1 MRGFS
6 GTSGPFRGASP
17 FGPFSSSLPSSDLPG
32 LFQMP
37 PGNDPSGPF
46 LPRNVPSV
54 NDPAPVPTL
63 FPQAGQCREEI
74 QSPVKVRGHRLTRLD
89 LHGKKISFP
98 LQEKVDLVA
107 GPVLP
112 EGPARFLSSVQ
123 PSLQEFSHDK
133 GFEKGPKEGVRDDLV
148 GGLDSQEP
156 GDQTRIREKK
166 FGGLEEALVEILVV
180 GREEKQKATG
190 FKDGKPGAYR
200 VVGQTAV
207 VGEG

>member
-37 PGNDPSGPF
+37 PRNDPPGSFFPRKIPSGGD
-46 LPRNVPSV
+46 SS
-54 NDPAPVPTL
+54 PVPILT
-63 FPQAGQCREEI
+63 PGSGRSREGI
-74 QSPVKVRGHRLTRLD
+74 QPPERVRGHRLSRLD

-112 EGPARFLSSVQ
+112 EGAAGFPNSVQ
-123 PSLQEFSHDK
+123 APLCHCLTNCRIIGQFANDGESPPLS
-133 GFEKGPKEGVRDDLV
+133 
-148 GGLDSQEP
+148 DS
-156 GDQTRIREKK
+156 R
-166 FGGLEEALVEILVV
+166 EILSDRRFQSKSPLLEIPPSFGEPRPADSAFPVHA
-180 GREEKQKATG
+180 GSFEPFHREA
-190 FKDGKPGAYR
+190 DPGP
-200 VVGQTAV
+200 
-207 VGEG
+207 